1 MNNSNSFNICPR
13 CGTANSLN
21 AKYCYQCGSQLR
33 VPEEPVRCPK
43 CNTVNSSLANFC
55 RTCGTVLKTASK
67 TKICPRCGKE
77 VPMEENVCSC
87 GYSFANMGYA
97 NPTTLEQTKQTEV
110 SAPAAAKAKGGRVV
124 ALFSLVF
131 LAVFGYLFFAPQ
143 NWLPDFLRK
152 SYTVSSNYYV
162 NVFHFI
168 YLFVQHIVTQ
178 GFSSEISPYV
188 ILVAAVTSATA
199 LCMAI
204 HALSGIIRLIFGGR
218 PKRPNTFYLIMAL
231 LTTLSCAAVMI
242 PRYLDVQFLS
252 FLDIFKQS
260 FGSLI
265 LVEYIEIGIPVY
277 FWFFWIFSFIARKKT
292 AKK

>member
-124 ALFSLVF
+124 ALFSLIF
-131 LAVFGYLFFAPQ
+131 WALFAYVCFAPQ
-143 NWLPDFLRK
+143 GWLPEFMKTPYMLSSVAYANAFDFSQTMAKQILENK
-152 SYTVSSNYYV
+152 LSVEFSLYTW
-162 NVFHFI
+162 I
-168 YLFVQHIVTQ
+168 T
-178 GFSSEISPYV
+178 GGV
-188 ILVAAVTSATA
+188 IAVTS
-199 LCMAI
+199 LCMLVHVVSAI
-204 HALSGIIRLIFGGR
+204 VRLCAGGR
-218 PKRPNTFYLIMAL
+218 PRKANSFYFIMAL
-231 LTTLSCAAVMI
+231 LTTIATAMVLLPLLNVEW
-242 PRYLDVQFLS
+242 LG
-252 FLDIFKQS
+252 FLDMFAPS
-260 FGSLI
+260 GADVRLTP
-265 LVEYIEIGIPVY
+265 YIAYALPVY